1 VASVNSMTHQPRTID
16 VNNIYDDLI
25 MVSGGQYIYS
35 VELVGNKRLKD
46 LMQMDPMWSSPD
58 TQMISQDDVR
68 FRLKIADVKNPSTTH
83 QVEFVTYL
91 FDTNSTLII
100 TWEI

>member
-1 VASVNSMTHQPRTID
+1 MLRHMTRSQCVKAKGGATWSSSARGKRWRKHVASVKSMTHQPRTIG

-46 LMQMDPMWSSPD
+46 LMQMDPMWSGPD
-58 TQMISQDDVR
+58 TQMIS
-68 FRLKIADVKNPSTTH
+68 
-83 QVEFVTYL
+83 
-91 FDTNSTLII
+91 
-100 TWEI
+100 